1 MRFLFIG
8 SRFTLHASF
17 PRSVALTQLRFTL
30 LTVTSSQRDLLPQVR
45 AHAGRTRKTPQPL
58 AKLRGVSGGLGQN
71 RTADTRIFNPLL
83 YQLSYR
89 AASVELYQGKCRLST
104 GAAAHQLVRL
114 LRDKSTP
121 SCLSFL

>member
-17 PRSVALTQLRFTL
+17 PRSVALTQLRLTL
-30 LTVTSSQRDLLPQVR
+30 LTVTSSQRDMHPQVR

-89 AASVELYQGKCRLST
+89 AGKTKL
-104 GAAAHQLVRL
+104 
-114 LRDKSTP
+114 
-121 SCLSFL
+121 